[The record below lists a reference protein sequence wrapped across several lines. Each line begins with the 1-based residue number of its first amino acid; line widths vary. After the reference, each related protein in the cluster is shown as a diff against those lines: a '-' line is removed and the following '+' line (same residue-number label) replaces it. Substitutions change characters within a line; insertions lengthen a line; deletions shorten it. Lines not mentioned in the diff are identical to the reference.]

1 MSKANKST
9 VKVQGTST
17 GILSQQGVDYISL
30 TDMVRGSASISS
42 VLIPSNSMEYKRR
55 ILTI

>member
-9 VKVQGTST
+9 VKVQETST
-17 GILSQQGVDYISL
+17 GILSQPGNDYISL

-42 VLIPSNSMEYKRR
+42 VLIPSNSMKY
-55 ILTI
+55 